1 MFIRLSVIFIG
12 IPALEIYTLLEFG
25 RLIGSGATLAL
36 IIITGIS
43 GAYLARS
50 QGFELL
56 TKIQSEL
63 SQGRMPANEM
73 IDGLLIFAGGLV
85 LLTPGFWT
93 DLLGF
98 FCLLPASRK
107 LLRPAVRNWL
117 ENKLTV
123 VSSKRGGNMNH

>member
-98 FCLLPASRK
+98 FCLLPATRK